1 VPVNDKSPRQ
11 ATSTRK
17 DRQSPRVHSKLRVPA
32 AKGAKFRRKTGNAL
46 VNRGADTTTVRESRS
61 VLRLVSQHL
70 IKSQEEE
77 RRRIACELHDEIG
90 QQLTCLKS
98 MLVRDAG
105 LVAGKPQALELV
117 NELIG
122 QVRNIAVALR
132 PSLLDDFGLLPA
144 LTKLF
149 ERYTVQ
155 SGIEVDFVSQGI
167 DGTRFVGEL
176 ETAAFRIIQEAL
188 TNAARHASV
197 ASCVVRLWLTNE
209 EYLNVQVEDGG
220 RGFDF
225 HSVSGQTSGLSNMR
239 ERARSLGGTFEI
251 HSEFNRGTILQVR
264 IPVKSSEGAPSIFDM
279 RHP

>member
-1 VPVNDKSPRQ
+1 M
-11 ATSTRK
+11 
-17 DRQSPRVHSKLRVPA
+17 LRGPA
-32 AKGAKFRRKTGNAL
+32 AKGTKFRRKISKPL
-46 VNRGADTTTVRESRS
+46 QSPRADTTALRKSRMVVRMI
-61 VLRLVSQHL
+61 SQRL

-98 MLVRDAG
+98 LLARDSG
-105 LVAGKPQALELV
+105 PVAGKPQALEIV
-117 NELIG
+117 DELIG

-149 ERYTVQ
+149 ERYMAQ

-209 EYLNVQVEDGG
+209 EYMNVQVEDGG
-220 RGFDF
+220 RGFDI
-225 HSVSGQTSGLSNMR
+225 HSVTGQTNGLSIMR
-239 ERARSLGGTFEI
+239 ERATLLGGTFDI
-251 HSEFNRGTILQVR
+251 HSEIKRGTILQVR
-264 IPVKSSEGAPSIFDM
+264 IPVKSSEGAPSKYDT